1 MLFPKNGKFGFLGII
16 SAIILVL
23 FLSVCAHA
31 ETHNSLK
38 KVIVKDSGNATII
51 EIETETDI
59 QDCRLLNKENHSTF
73 QLFLTGL
80 QIDSPLA
87 SIPTKSNY
95 VARLILKR
103 KKDGII
109 LNGKLTREWSNYTLS
124 KDANMIHIRL
134 GFDFNQPDLNK
145 PKAVSNLTP
154 VTSVK
159 NIAAQNID
167 EKALENLLRDFESMA
182 PAEKTLMA
190 EQPEGLYFGK
200 KVYTGKPISLDLV
213 DADLKNVL
221 RLIADFTKMNIVI
234 DPGIHGKVTLKV
246 ENVPW
251 DQIFDMILKANGLGI
266 EKQGNVIRVAK
277 KGKLRK
283 ELEEQEKL
291 LEKQRSLI
299 EKQAELL
306 RTRKN
311 LGPVETAYLVVNY
324 ADLDTIKD
332 QIDKTIKSDDGKIDV
347 DPRTRTI
354 IYTDYRPRIEDAK
367 RLISRLDKPLLQVLL
382 EARVVAVNSRFRRA
396 LGIRWGFAYENF
408 GSTTFDPNN
417 PGNSATSYSPN
428 FAINT
433 PVAANAGVLGFAWS
447 LLKGRNLFS
456 IDMELRAAEENGVG
470 HIIAAPR
477 VHTLNNQTATIT
489 QGIEIPY
496 LELTETGV
504 ATTEF
509 REAVLELNV
518 TPYVTPDR
526 RILLKLDVKQ
536 EEPDFSRAIQG
547 QPPINKNEVKTQLL
561 VEDDT
566 IVVLGGVLK
575 NRVDFTQEA
584 VPGLSKLPLL
594 GGLFKSKDKLHEKN
608 ELMIFIKPRII
619 ELPQVQIAEQ

>member
-1 MLFPKNGKFGFLGII
+1 MRLPGRKEGII
-16 SAIILVL
+16 LFVFLLVILIISVSAEAENKNVIKKITVKDSVDAAIIKIEAEDEIRNCSFLNKNDHENVKL
-23 FLSVCAHA
+23 FLS
-31 ETHNSLK
+31 
-38 KVIVKDSGNATII
+38 G
-51 EIETETDI
+51 
-59 QDCRLLNKENHSTF
+59 
-73 QLFLTGL
+73 LTM
-80 QIDSPLA
+80 DTSVA
-87 SIPTKSNY
+87 SVPTRSDYIP
-95 VARLILKR
+95 RIILKR
-103 KKDGII
+103 TNGGLILDGH
-109 LNGKLTREWSNYTLS
+109 LLRDWSNYTL
-124 KDANMIHIRL
+124 KKENNIVYVRL
-134 GFDFNQPDLNK
+134 GFEPNNPEISNEVISN
-145 PKAVSNLTP
+145 AVPIVDET
-154 VTSVK
+154 V
-159 NIAAQNID
+159 QGID
-167 EKALENLLRDFESMA
+167 EKALESLLKDFESTI
-182 PAEKTLMA
+182 PGRETGLDEKFG
-190 EQPEGLYFGK
+190 GLYFGK

-221 RLIADFTKMNIVI
+221 RLIADITNMNIVV
-234 DPGIHGKVTLKV
+234 DPDIKGKVTLRV

-277 KGKLRK
+277 KEKLRR
-283 ELEEQEKL
+283 EMEEQERL
-291 LEKQRSLI
+291 LDKQRTLI

-311 LGPVETAYLVVNY
+311 LGPIETAYLVVNY
-324 ADLDTIKD
+324 ADLETIKD
-332 QIDKTIKSDDGKIDV
+332 QIDKTIRSDDGKLDV

-354 IYTDYRPRIEDAK
+354 IYTDYRPRIEDAR

-382 EARVVAVNSRFRRA
+382 EARVVAVNTRFRRA
-396 LGIRWGFAYENF
+396 LGIKWGFSYENF
-408 GSTTFDPNN
+408 GSTTFDPTN
-417 PGNSATSYSPN
+417 PGNSATSYRPS

-433 PVAANAGVLGFAWS
+433 PVAANAGLLGFAWS

-536 EEPDFSRAIQG
+536 EEPDFSRSIQG
-547 QPPINKNEVKTQLL
+547 QPPINKNEVSTQLL

-575 NRVDFTQEA
+575 NRTDFTQEA
-584 VPGLSKLPLL
+584 VPGLSKLPFL
-594 GGLFKSKDKLHEKN
+594 GNFFKSRDQLHEKN

-619 ELPQVQIAEQ
+619 ELPQVQIAG

>member
-1 MLFPKNGKFGFLGII
+1 MQLPGRKER
-16 SAIILVL
+16 IILLIFL
-23 FLSVCAHA
+23 FVGIFVSNYVRA
-31 ETHNSLK
+31 ESKN
-38 KVIVKDSGNATII
+38 VIKGITVKDSGDAVII
-51 EIETETDI
+51 KIEAEKAI
-59 QDCRLLNKENHSTF
+59 ENCSLLNKEDHENLELLLSGVT
-73 QLFLTGL
+73 
-80 QIDSPLA
+80 IDTPMA
-87 SIPTKSNY
+87 SIPTRSDY
-95 VARLILKR
+95 IPRIILKR
-103 KKDGII
+103 SDAGLVLDGH
-109 LNGKLTREWSNYTLS
+109 LLRSWSNYTL
-124 KDANMIHIRL
+124 KKENNMVYVRL
-134 GFDFNQPDLNK
+134 GLESDNPKISNK
-145 PKAVSNLTP
+145 IISKAIP
-154 VTSVK
+154 VVDK
-159 NIAAQNID
+159 PAQEMD
-167 EKALENLLRDFESMA
+167 EKALESLLKDFESTIPQGEA
-182 PAEKTLMA
+182 GSNERFG
-190 EQPEGLYFGK
+190 GLYFGK

-221 RLIADFTKMNIVI
+221 RLIADITNMNIVV
-234 DPGIHGKVTLKV
+234 DPDIKGKVTLKV

-277 KGKLRK
+277 KDKLRK
-283 ELEEQEKL
+283 ELEEQERL
-291 LEKQRSLI
+291 LDKQRTLI

-306 RTRKN
+306 RTKKN
-311 LGPVETAYLVVNY
+311 LGPIETAYLVVNY
-324 ADLDTIKD
+324 ADLETIKD
-332 QIDKTIKSDDGKIDV
+332 QIDKTIKSDDGKLDV

-354 IYTDYRPRIEDAK
+354 IYTDYHPRIEDAR

-382 EARVVAVNSRFRRA
+382 EARVVAVNTRFRRA
-396 LGIRWGFAYENF
+396 LGIKWGFSYENF
-408 GSTTFDPNN
+408 GSTTFNSAD
-417 PGNSATSYSPN
+417 PGNSATSYNPT

-536 EEPDFSRAIQG
+536 EEPDFSRSIQG
-547 QPPINKNEVKTQLL
+547 QPPINKNEVSTQLL

-575 NRVDFTQEA
+575 NRTDFTQEA
-584 VPGLSKLPLL
+584 VPGLSKLPFL
-594 GGLFKSKDKLHEKN
+594 GNFFKSRDQLHEKN

-619 ELPQVQIAEQ
+619 ELPQVQIAG